1 MGEQGNGGRKGR
13 EIGEGERESEM
24 EDEGEGGG
32 GEERRGRGKTNSP
45 FSSSLL
51 PSLSMTSSIS
61 SLVKIWKI
69 CHRLFSSKTLATSI

>member
-32 GEERRGRGKTNSP
+32 GEERRGRGKTNS
-45 FSSSLL
+45 SSLL